1 MLTGGQLAGLI
12 VAVFWA
18 VLVSFLAYTLL
29 RLARLLREAGDL
41 VSDIADQAGPLM
53 EDMTRTVRRA
63 NEQLG
68 RTDVITKQVAG
79 VTQNVSAVT
88 TVMTSVVGGPL
99 VKAAAFSYGVR
110 KALCNRSDDD
120 RTGGGPSG
128 DGRSHDG
135 GRSQLP
141 ARSSARSSGART
153 SGRSSGK
160 GRGAR

>member
-29 RLARLLREAGDL
+29 KLARLLREAGE
-41 VSDIADQAGPLM
+41 VVAEIGEQAGPLLD
-53 EDMTRTVRRA
+53 DMNRTVRRA

-68 RTDVITKQVAG
+68 RTDVITKQAAS

-110 KALCNRSDDD
+110 KAIGNA
-120 RTGGGPSG
+120 
-128 DGRSHDG
+128 GRPAPEHP
-135 GRSQLP
+135 QLP
-141 ARSSARSSGART
+141 RGQAR
-153 SGRSSGK
+153 GK
-160 GRGAR
+160 GKR

>member
-18 VLVSFLAYTLL
+18 VLVSFIALTLL
-29 RLARLLREAGDL
+29 KLSRLLGEAGKVVRDL
-41 VSDIADQAGPLM
+41 GDQAAPLLD
-53 EDMTRTVRRA
+53 DMTRTVKRA

-110 KALCNRSDDD
+110 KALK
-120 RTGGGPSG
+120 SG
-128 DGRSHDG
+128 DGRAASD
-135 GRSQLP
+135 RPQLQ
-141 ARSSARSSGART
+141 A
-153 SGRSSGK
+153 RSSGK
-160 GRGAR
+160 GRG

>member
-29 RLARLLREAGDL
+29 RLARLLGEAGK
-41 VSDIADQAGPLM
+41 VVAEIGEQAGPLLD
-53 EDMTRTVRRA
+53 DMNRTVRRA

-110 KALCNRSDDD
+110 KALGNK
-120 RTGGGPSG
+120 G
-128 DGRSHDG
+128 DAGRP
-135 GRSQLP
+135 QLP
-141 ARSSARSSGART
+141 RG
-153 SGRSSGK
+153 GEK
-160 GRGAR
+160 GRR

>member
-18 VLVSFLAYTLL
+18 ILVSFLAFALL
-29 RLARLLREAGDL
+29 KLARLLTETTEL
-41 VSDIADQAGPLM
+41 VSDLGDQAGPLL
-53 EDMTRTVRRA
+53 EDMNRTVQRA

-110 KALCNRSDDD
+110 KALGNNRSAA
-120 RTGGGPSG
+120 PA
-128 DGRSHDG
+128 
-135 GRSQLP
+135 P
-141 ARSSARSSGART
+141 ARAELPSRAG
-153 SGRSSGK
+153 GK
-160 GRGAR
+160 GRR

>member
-18 VLVSFLAYTLL
+18 VLVAFIALTLL
-29 RLARLLREAGDL
+29 KLSRLLGEAGK
-41 VSDIADQAGPLM
+41 VVREIGDQAAPLLD
-53 EDMTRTVRRA
+53 DMSRTVRRA

-110 KALCNRSDDD
+110 KALKSD
-120 RTGGGPSG
+120 G
-128 DGRSHDG
+128 DGRAAS
-135 GRSQLP
+135 GRPQLQ
-141 ARSSARSSGART
+141 A
-153 SGRSSGK
+153 RSSGK
-160 GRGAR
+160 GRR

>member
-1 MLTGGQLAGLI
+1 MLTGAELAGLI

-18 VLVSFLAYTLL
+18 ILVAFIALTLL
-29 RLARLLREAGDL
+29 KLSRLLGEASKV
-41 VSDIADQAGPLM
+41 VSDIGEQAGPLLD
-53 EDMTRTVRRA
+53 DMNRTVQRA

-110 KALCNRSDDD
+110 KALGNTRAEGAAGNGRDD
-120 RTGGGPSG
+120 RP
-128 DGRSHDG
+128 
-135 GRSQLP
+135 QLP
-141 ARSSARSSGART
+141 ARAA
-153 SGRSSGK
+153 GK
-160 GRGAR
+160 GRR

>member
-18 VLVSFLAYTLL
+18 VLVAFIALTLL
-29 RLARLLREAGDL
+29 KLSRLLGEAGK
-41 VSDIADQAGPLM
+41 VVREIGDQAAPLLD
-53 EDMTRTVRRA
+53 DMTRTVRRA

-110 KALCNRSDDD
+110 KALRSD
-120 RTGGGPSG
+120 G
-128 DGRSHDG
+128 DGRSAS
-135 GRSQLP
+135 GRPQLP
-141 ARSSARSSGART
+141 ARSS
-153 SGRSSGK
+153 GK
-160 GRGAR
+160 GRR

>member
-18 VLVSFLAYTLL
+18 ILVAFIAFTLL
-29 RLARLLREAGDL
+29 KLARLLGEASKV
-41 VSDIADQAGPLM
+41 VSDIGDQAGPLM
-53 EDMTRTVRRA
+53 DDMTRTVQRA

-110 KALCNRSDDD
+110 KALGNNRSEEPPAA
-120 RTGGGPSG
+120 RP
-128 DGRSHDG
+128 
-135 GRSQLP
+135 QLP
-141 ARSSARSSGART
+141 ARSS
-153 SGRSSGK
+153 GK
-160 GRGAR
+160 GRR